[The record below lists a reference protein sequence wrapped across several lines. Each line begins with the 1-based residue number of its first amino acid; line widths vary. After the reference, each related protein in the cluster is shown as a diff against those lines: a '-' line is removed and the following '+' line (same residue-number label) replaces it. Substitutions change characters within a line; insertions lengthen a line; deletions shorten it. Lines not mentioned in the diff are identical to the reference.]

1 MHSQSP
7 RPAPRVATF
16 LRSADVA
23 AITQVV
29 PKVIS
34 LWAQDGRSP
43 HQRTLSGRRSPAA
56 TVHQLAASPVREV
69 CDR

>member
-56 TVHQLAASPVREV
+56 IVHQLAASPVREV